1 MATLS
6 EAGFI
11 DHRGHRVWWGAT
23 AADGVPVLV
32 IHGGPGMPH
41 DCLEP
46 LAGLARRVV
55 FYDQYGC
62 GRSDRAADPADYDV
76 EMFVDELAQLRR
88 ELALDRVHLFA
99 HSYGGL
105 LAMCYLLAHPGAG
118 VVSLTLSNSFASVP
132 TLVEGWRGR
141 VRALGPEAEQVL
153 LTGATDRPEYRPALG
168 AFVQSYVFAGALPEP
183 VQRAMQASGAEVYVR
198 LHGSSWFT
206 PDGLYAGVDLTGRL
220 GEITVPTL
228 VVGGRHDQ
236 CVPGLA
242 EAIHAGVEGSQL
254 VLFDGRHFPFF
265 EEPGRY
271 LRLLDNFQDGA
282 EQCG

>member
-1 MATLS
+1 
-6 EAGFI
+6 
-11 DHRGHRVWWGAT
+11 
-23 AADGVPVLV
+23 
-32 IHGGPGMPH
+32 
-41 DCLEP
+41 
-46 LAGLARRVV
+46 
-55 FYDQYGC
+55 
-62 GRSDRAADPADYDV
+62 
-76 EMFVDELAQLRR
+76 
-88 ELALDRVHLFA
+88 
-99 HSYGGL
+99 
-105 LAMCYLLAHPGAG
+105 
-118 VVSLTLSNSFASVP
+118 
-132 TLVEGWRGR
+132 
-141 VRALGPEAEQVL
+141 
-153 LTGATDRPEYRPALG
+153 
-168 AFVQSYVFAGALPEP
+168 
-183 VQRAMQASGAEVYVR
+183 MQASGAEVYVR

-282 EQCG
+282 EQRG